1 MTPADAVVNAPVTRA
16 HREEAA
22 RAFCSNS
29 TADSAN
35 VKFSAEWLRARELD
49 DADELPEP
57 FTPVSPLTITG
68 KLDAMAQSLANL
80 EAAVRREYE
89 GLVDAARVLKARVDI
104 DHVATASDCCDLFI
118 ELETLKNGK

>member
-1 MTPADAVVNAPVTRA
+1 MTPPDAVTNAPVTRA

-89 GLVDAARVLKARVDI
+89 GVVGDMKHAAEVGQEDRSLALFLLDKA
-104 DHVATASDCCDLFI
+104 I
-118 ELETLKNGK
+118 EKLETLKNA